1 MLCFV
6 RCAHPYDKISEVIHV
21 FILLGLF
28 RVQNL
33 QGQWLYIVIIDYM
46 SENVS
51 TGAQV
56 REVRAL
62 NKLQFIVL
70 LSSES
75 FLGIDIKNVLGLNT
89 GFRKDSW
96 VTHRVPGIPNGQG
109 NSGPVLKVFP
119 QKLVPFLYV
128 QYHVLI
134 CGTDLIIHLPPAV
147 NYLE

>member
-33 QGQWLYIVIIDYM
+33 QGEWLYIVIIDYM

-62 NKLQFIVL
+62 DKLQFIVL

-75 FLGIDIKNVLGLNT
+75 FLRIDIKNVLGLNT

-96 VTHRVPGIPNGQG
+96 VTH
-109 NSGPVLKVFP
+109 
-119 QKLVPFLYV
+119 
-128 QYHVLI
+128 
-134 CGTDLIIHLPPAV
+134 
-147 NYLE
+147 